1 MGNREIYALLE
12 DHDEVKS
19 PWDIDIAGGDVLYL
33 AFTPF
38 LYFILVFVVE
48 YLRTKRSF
56 MKMFQKDV
64 PRVEQEEDSDVV
76 KERTRI
82 TESGN
87 KDMAIKVDELR
98 KVYQVDKKTNK
109 VAVDKISFG
118 IADGECFAL
127 LGVNG
132 AGKTTTFK
140 MLCGEIIP
148 TAGKITIRGFDVP
161 DKIEDARKYIGYCP

>member
-1 MGNREIYALLE
+1 M
-12 DHDEVKS
+12 
-19 PWDIDIAGGDVLYL
+19 
-33 AFTPF
+33 
-38 LYFILVFVVE
+38 
-48 YLRTKRSF
+48 
-56 MKMFQKDV
+56 